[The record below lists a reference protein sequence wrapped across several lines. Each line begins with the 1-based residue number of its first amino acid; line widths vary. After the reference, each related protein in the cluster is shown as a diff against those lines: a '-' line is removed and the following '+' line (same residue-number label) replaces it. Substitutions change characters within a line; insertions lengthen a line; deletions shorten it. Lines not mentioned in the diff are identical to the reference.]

1 MACRILSITYPLEGS
16 TARMVGFVLGK
27 LFFRLI
33 PTILILLFIA
43 TKKYKLTLT
52 LLLFVSIFG
61 LNIHGVDP
69 FFPVHIIILISILI
83 HKPSRMYL
91 KQTPLPARESKISRL

>member
-1 MACRILSITYPLEGS
+1 
-16 TARMVGFVLGK
+16 MVGFVLGK

-52 LLLFVSIFG
+52 LLLYVSIFG
-61 LNIHGVDP
+61 LNIHGIDP
-69 FFPVHIIILISILI
+69 FFPVHIIILICILI

-91 KQTPLPARESKISRL
+91 KQTPLPAREAEDISIVKR